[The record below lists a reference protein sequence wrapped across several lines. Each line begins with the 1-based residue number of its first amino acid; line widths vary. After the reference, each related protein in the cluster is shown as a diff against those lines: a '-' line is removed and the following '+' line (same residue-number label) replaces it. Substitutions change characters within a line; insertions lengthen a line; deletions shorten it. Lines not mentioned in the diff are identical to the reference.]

1 MARASEEGVKTHK
14 EMEEIAARISEVLN
28 QNLPTGL
35 LCALVLYNGEN
46 VILTLGNTH
55 PKNVLLILRKSL
67 ELTEEQVRMMDAPR
81 PANDN

>member
-1 MARASEEGVKTHK
+1 MKTHK

-55 PKNVLLILRKSL
+55 PKNVLIILRKSL